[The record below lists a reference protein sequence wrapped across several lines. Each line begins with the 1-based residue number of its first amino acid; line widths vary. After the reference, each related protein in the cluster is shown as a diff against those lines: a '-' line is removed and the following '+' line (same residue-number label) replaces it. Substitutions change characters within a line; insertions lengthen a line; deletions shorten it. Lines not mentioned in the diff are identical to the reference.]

1 VKIGYAP
8 TDYEYSTLTFDVF
21 GFGFESVGALG
32 FTNEYSGLAAQ
43 QLAILASQNP
53 ACMPIFVIYHE
64 WR

>member
-1 VKIGYAP
+1 M
-8 TDYEYSTLTFDVF
+8 DYEYSTLTLDVF

-43 QLAILASQNP
+43 QLAMLASQNP
-53 ACMPIFVIYHE
+53 VCMSISIINHQ